1 MITLTEMKK
10 YILVTGGAGFIGSN
24 LIAKL
29 LKDENNYV
37 ICIDNFDTFY
47 SPEIKQKNITPFL
60 ESPRFSFIKED
71 IRNLDALKKSIPETI
86 DSIIHLAAK
95 AGVRPSIENP
105 SAYQEVN
112 VLGTQNMLEI
122 ARLRNV
128 KQFIFGSSSSVYGE
142 NPKVPWSENNKEL
155 MPISPYAST
164 KFSGEMIG
172 HVYSHLYGIR
182 FIALRFFTVYGPG
195 QRPDL
200 AIHKFFK
207 AILSDEAIT
216 MYGDGDTS
224 RDYTFVD
231 DITAGIISAMNYK
244 NSLFEIINLGNN
256 SPVSLK
262 ELIALVEKAAG
273 KKALI
278 KKMSLQP
285 GDVSKTFA
293 DISKAKNLLGY
304 EPKTSLETGLK
315 KFYEWIKPSLLVA

>member
-1 MITLTEMKK
+1 MKK
-10 YILVTGGAGFIGSN
+10 QILVTGGAGFIGSN

-29 LKDENNYV
+29 LKDEKNHI

-47 SPEIKQKNITPFL
+47 SPETKQKNIAPFL
-60 ESPRFSFIKED
+60 ENSKFTFIKED
-71 IRNLDALKKSIPETI
+71 IRNLDGLKKSIPDNI
-86 DSIIHLAAK
+86 DIIVHLAAK

-105 SAYQEVN
+105 LTYQEVN

-122 ARLRNV
+122 ARILNV

-142 NPKVPWSENNKEL
+142 NPDVPWSENNKDL

-207 AILSDEAIT
+207 AILSNNPIT
-216 MYGDGDTS
+216 MYGEGDTS

-244 NSLFEIINLGNN
+244 STLFEIINLGNN

-262 ELIALVEKAAG
+262 ELISLIENIS
-273 KKALI
+273 KKNALI
-278 KKMSLQP
+278 DKLPLQP

-293 DISKAKNLLGY
+293 DISKAKKLLGY
-304 EPKTSLETGLK
+304 QPIIPLETGLK
-315 KFYEWIKPSLLVA
+315 KFYDWILTSELVAKHND